1 MTVEYLI
8 GFIVPLGLYILHGAH
23 ALIISSQCLQHH
35 IEVD

>member
-8 GFIVPLGLYILHGAH
+8 GFIVPLGLNILHGAH
-23 ALIISSQCLQHH
+23 ALKIGCQCLQYH